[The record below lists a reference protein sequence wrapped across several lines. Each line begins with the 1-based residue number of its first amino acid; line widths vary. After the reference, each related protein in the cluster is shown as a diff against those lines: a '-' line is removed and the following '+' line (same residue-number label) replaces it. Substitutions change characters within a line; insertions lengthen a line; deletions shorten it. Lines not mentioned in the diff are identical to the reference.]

1 MIQSV
6 YTMIYYVKGAF
17 VLKSATQVVVDCA
30 GVGYDVQISLNT
42 YADVEPLS
50 ECLLYTYHLVRED
63 AQMLFGFS
71 TQREKALFELLIS
84 VSGVG
89 ANTARVILSS
99 LSPTEVEQAIMS
111 EDIPTLQGVK
121 GIGAKTAQRIVIDL
135 KDKVV
140 KTAAGLDASGP
151 VAKSGARAEAHS
163 ALTTFCISAKQAETV
178 LNKLLKQNPGAPTEE
193 LVRQAVQML

>member
-1 MIQSV
+1 
-6 YTMIYYVKGAF
+6 MIYYVKGEFAI
-17 VLKSATQVVVDCA
+17 KTATQVVVDCG

-42 YADVEPLS
+42 YADIEPKS
-50 ECLLYTYHLVRED
+50 SGLLFTYHLVRED

-99 LSPTEVEQAIMS
+99 LAPNEIESAIMS
-111 EDIPTLQGVK
+111 EDAATLQGVK

-135 KDKVV
+135 KDKVA
-140 KTAAGLDASGP
+140 KTQIEGAAVVSSG
-151 VAKSGARAEAHS
+151 SSSRAEAHA
-163 ALTTFCISAKQAETV
+163 ALTTLGITAKQSEAI
-178 LNKLLKQNPGAPTEE
+178 LNKLLKQTEE
-193 LVRQAVQML
+193 LVRNALQLL

>member
-1 MIQSV
+1 
-6 YTMIYYVKGAF
+6 MIYYVKGEF

-50 ECLLYTYHLVRED
+50 NGLLYTYHLIRED
-63 AQMLFGFS
+63 AQQLFGFS

-99 LSPTEVEQAIMS
+99 LAPHEVEQAIMS
-111 EDIPTLQGVK
+111 EDAHTLQGVK

-135 KDKVV
+135 RDKVA
-140 KTAAGLDASGP
+140 KTAVAGEGAVAASG
-151 VAKSGARAEAHS
+151 GARAEAYA
-163 ALTTFCISAKQAETV
+163 ALTTLGITAKQTENI
-178 LNKLLKQNPGAPTEE
+178 LNKLLKSNPNATTEE
-193 LVRQAVQML
+193 LVRQALQML

>member
-1 MIQSV
+1 
-6 YTMIYYVKGAF
+6 MIYYVKGAY
-17 VLKSATQVVVDCA
+17 VLKSTTQVVVDCA

-50 ECLLYTYHLVRED
+50 EGLLYTYHLVRED

-135 KDKVV
+135 KDKVA
-140 KTAAGLDASGP
+140 KTAVGLDTSGP
-151 VAKSGARAEAHS
+151 VAKSGARAEAHA
-163 ALTTFCISAKQAETV
+163 ALTTLGISAKQAESV

-193 LVRQAVQML
+193 LVRQALQML

>member
-1 MIQSV
+1 
-6 YTMIYYVKGAF
+6 MIYYVKGEF

-50 ECLLYTYHLVRED
+50 NGLLYTYHLVRED
-63 AQMLFGFS
+63 AQQLFGFS

-99 LSPTEVEQAIMS
+99 LAPHEVEQAIMS
-111 EDIPTLQGVK
+111 EDAHTLQGVK

-135 KDKVV
+135 RDKVA
-140 KTAAGLDASGP
+140 KTAVAGEGA
-151 VAKSGARAEAHS
+151 VAAAGGARAEAHA
-163 ALTTFCISAKQAETV
+163 ALTTLGITAKQTENM
-178 LNKLLKQNPGAPTEE
+178 LNKLLKSNPNATTEE
-193 LVRQAVQML
+193 LVRQALQML

>member
-1 MIQSV
+1 
-6 YTMIYYVKGAF
+6 MIYYVKGAF
-17 VLKSATQVVVDCA
+17 VLKTATQVVVDCA
-30 GVGYDVQISLNT
+30 CVGYDVQISLNT

-50 ECLLYTYHLVRED
+50 EGLLYTYHLVRED

-99 LSPTEVEQAIMS
+99 LSPTEVEQAILS
-111 EDIPTLQGVK
+111 EDVPTLQGVK

-140 KTAAGLDASGP
+140 KTSAGLDAGGP
-151 VAKSGARAEAHS
+151 VARSGARAEAHA
-163 ALTTFCISAKQAETV
+163 ALTTLGISAKQAETV

-193 LVRQAVQML
+193 LVRQALQML

>member
-1 MIQSV
+1 
-6 YTMIYYVKGAF
+6 MIYYVKGAF
-17 VLKSATQVVVDCA
+17 VLKTATQVVVDCA

-50 ECLLYTYHLVRED
+50 EGLLYTYHLVRED

-99 LSPTEVEQAIMS
+99 LSPTEVEQAILS
-111 EDIPTLQGVK
+111 EDVPTLQGVK

-140 KTAAGLDASGP
+140 KTAAGLDAGGP
-151 VAKSGARAEAHS
+151 VARSGARAEAHA
-163 ALTTFCISAKQAETV
+163 ALTTLGISAKQAETV

-193 LVRQAVQML
+193 LVRQALQML

>member
-1 MIQSV
+1 
-6 YTMIYYVKGAF
+6 MIYYVQGKFAM
-17 VLKSATQVVVDCA
+17 KSATGVVVDCG

-42 YADVEPLS
+42 YADVEPL
-50 ECLLYTYHLVRED
+50 EGGLLYTYHLVRED

-99 LSPTEVEQAIMS
+99 LSPAEVEQAIMS
-111 EDIPTLQGVK
+111 EDAATLQGVK

-135 KDKVV
+135 RDKVA
-140 KTAAGLDASGP
+140 KTTVLDAGMVQSGG
-151 VAKSGARAEAHS
+151 SSRAEAHA
-163 ALTTFCISAKQAETV
+163 ALTTLGITAKQAEAT
-178 LNKLLKQNPGAPTEE
+178 LNKLLKQNPAASTEE
-193 LVRQAVQML
+193 LVRNALQLL

>member
-1 MIQSV
+1 
-6 YTMIYYVKGAF
+6 MIYYVKGEF

-50 ECLLYTYHLVRED
+50 NGLLYTYHLVRED
-63 AQMLFGFS
+63 AQQLFGFS
-71 TQREKALFELLIS
+71 TRREKALFELLIS

-99 LSPTEVEQAIMS
+99 LAPHEVEQAIMS
-111 EDIPTLQGVK
+111 EDAHRLQGVK

-135 KDKVV
+135 RDKVA
-140 KTAAGLDASGP
+140 KTAVAGDGVIAATGGVRS
-151 VAKSGARAEAHS
+151 EAHA
-163 ALTTFCISAKQAETV
+163 ALTTLGITAKQTESI
-178 LNKLLKQNPGAPTEE
+178 LNKLLKSNPNATTEE
-193 LVRQAVQML
+193 LVRQALQML

>member
-1 MIQSV
+1 M
-6 YTMIYYVKGAF
+6 
-17 VLKSATQVVVDCA
+17 KSATQVVVDCA
-30 GVGYDVQISLNT
+30 GVGYDVQISLHT

-50 ECLLYTYHLVRED
+50 EGLLYTYHLVRED

-163 ALTTFCISAKQAETV
+163 ALTTLGIGAKQAETV

-193 LVRQAVQML
+193 LVRQALQTL

>member
-1 MIQSV
+1 
-6 YTMIYYVKGAF
+6 MIYYVKGEF

-42 YADVEPLS
+42 YADIEPLS
-50 ECLLYTYHLVRED
+50 NGLLYTYHLVRED
-63 AQMLFGFS
+63 AQQLFGFS

-99 LSPTEVEQAIMS
+99 LAPQEVEQAIMS
-111 EDIPTLQGVK
+111 EDAPTLQGVK

-135 KDKVV
+135 RDKVA
-140 KTAAGLDASGP
+140 KTAVAGEGAIAASGG
-151 VAKSGARAEAHS
+151 VRAEAHA
-163 ALTTFCISAKQAETV
+163 ALTTLGISAKQTESI
-178 LNKLLKQNPGAPTEE
+178 LNKLLKSNPNATTEE
-193 LVRQAVQML
+193 LVRQALQML

>member
-1 MIQSV
+1 
-6 YTMIYYVKGAF
+6 MIYYVKGEF

-42 YADVEPLS
+42 YADIEPLS
-50 ECLLYTYHLVRED
+50 NGLLYTYHLVRED
-63 AQMLFGFS
+63 AQQLYGFS

-99 LSPTEVEQAIMS
+99 LAPHEVEQAIMS
-111 EDIPTLQGVK
+111 EDAHTLQGVK

-135 KDKVV
+135 RDKVA
-140 KTAAGLDASGP
+140 KTAVAVEGVVAASG
-151 VAKSGARAEAHS
+151 GARAEAHS
-163 ALTTFCISAKQAETV
+163 ALTTLGITAKQAENI
-178 LNKLLKQNPGAPTEE
+178 LNKLLKSNPNATTEE
-193 LVRQAVQML
+193 LVRQALQML

>member
-1 MIQSV
+1 
-6 YTMIYYVKGAF
+6 MIYYVKGEF

-50 ECLLYTYHLVRED
+50 NGLLYTYHLVRED
-63 AQMLFGFS
+63 AQQLFGFS
-71 TQREKALFELLIS
+71 TRREKALFELLIS

-99 LSPTEVEQAIMS
+99 LAPHEVEQAIMS
-111 EDIPTLQGVK
+111 EDAHTLQGVK

-135 KDKVV
+135 RDKVA
-140 KTAAGLDASGP
+140 KTAVAGDGVIAATGGVRS
-151 VAKSGARAEAHS
+151 EAHA
-163 ALTTFCISAKQAETV
+163 ALTTLGITAKQTESI
-178 LNKLLKQNPGAPTEE
+178 LNKLLKSNPNATTEE
-193 LVRQAVQML
+193 LVRQALQML

>member
-1 MIQSV
+1 
-6 YTMIYYVKGAF
+6 MIYYVKGEF

-50 ECLLYTYHLVRED
+50 NGLLYTYHLVRED
-63 AQMLFGFS
+63 AQQLFGFS

-99 LSPTEVEQAIMS
+99 LAPHEVEQAIMS
-111 EDIPTLQGVK
+111 EDAHTLQGVK

-135 KDKVV
+135 RDKVA
-140 KTAAGLDASGP
+140 KTAVAGEGAVVASG
-151 VAKSGARAEAHS
+151 GARAEAHA
-163 ALTTFCISAKQAETV
+163 ALTTLGITAKQTENI
-178 LNKLLKQNPGAPTEE
+178 LNKLLKSNPNATTEE
-193 LVRQAVQML
+193 LVRQALQML

>member
-1 MIQSV
+1 
-6 YTMIYYVKGAF
+6 MIYYVKGEY

-42 YADVEPLS
+42 YADIEPLS
-50 ECLLYTYHLVRED
+50 NGLLYTYHLVRED
-63 AQMLFGFS
+63 AQQLFGFS

-99 LSPTEVEQAIMS
+99 LAPHEVEQAIMS
-111 EDIPTLQGVK
+111 EDAPTLQGVK

-135 KDKVV
+135 RDKVA
-140 KTAAGLDASGP
+140 KTAVAGEGAIAASGG
-151 VAKSGARAEAHS
+151 VRAEAHA
-163 ALTTFCISAKQAETV
+163 ALTTLGINAKQTESI
-178 LNKLLKQNPGAPTEE
+178 LNKLLKSNPNATTEE
-193 LVRQAVQML
+193 LVRQALQML

>member
-1 MIQSV
+1 
-6 YTMIYYVKGAF
+6 MIYYLKGAF
-17 VLKSATQVVVDCA
+17 VLKTATQVVVDCA

-50 ECLLYTYHLVRED
+50 EGLLYTYHLVRED

-99 LSPTEVEQAIMS
+99 LNPTEVEQAILS
-111 EDIPTLQGVK
+111 EDVPTLQGVK

-140 KTAAGLDASGP
+140 KTAAGLDAGGP
-151 VAKSGARAEAHS
+151 VARSGARAEAHA
-163 ALTTFCISAKQAETV
+163 ALTTLGISAKQAETV

-193 LVRQAVQML
+193 LVRQALQML

>member
-1 MIQSV
+1 
-6 YTMIYYVKGAF
+6 MIYYVKGEF

-42 YADVEPLS
+42 YADIEPLS
-50 ECLLYTYHLVRED
+50 NGLLYTYHLVRED
-63 AQMLFGFS
+63 AQQLFGFS

-99 LSPTEVEQAIMS
+99 LAPREVEQAIMS
-111 EDIPTLQGVK
+111 EDAPTLQGVK

-135 KDKVV
+135 RDKVA
-140 KTAAGLDASGP
+140 KTAVAGEGAIAASGG
-151 VAKSGARAEAHS
+151 VRAEAHA
-163 ALTTFCISAKQAETV
+163 ALTTLGISAKQTESI
-178 LNKLLKQNPGAPTEE
+178 LNKLLKSNPNATTEE
-193 LVRQAVQML
+193 LVRQALQML

>member
-1 MIQSV
+1 
-6 YTMIYYVKGAF
+6 MIYYVKGAF

-50 ECLLYTYHLVRED
+50 EGLLYTYHLVRED

-71 TQREKALFELLIS
+71 TPREKALFELLIS

-89 ANTARVILSS
+89 ANTARMILSS
-99 LSPTEVEQAIMS
+99 LSPTEVEQAILS
-111 EDIPTLQGVK
+111 EDVPTLQGVK

-140 KTAAGLDASGP
+140 KASAGLDSSG
-151 VAKSGARAEAHS
+151 AHARSSARAEAHA
-163 ALTTFCISAKQAETV
+163 ALTTLGISAKQAETV

-193 LVRQAVQML
+193 LVRQALQML

>member
-1 MIQSV
+1 
-6 YTMIYYVKGAF
+6 MIYYVKGEF
-17 VLKSATQVVVDCA
+17 VFKSATQVVVDCT

-50 ECLLYTYHLVRED
+50 HGLLYTYHLVRED
-63 AQMLFGFS
+63 AQQLFGFS

-99 LSPTEVEQAIMS
+99 LAPHEVEQAIMS
-111 EDIPTLQGVK
+111 EDAHTLQGVK

-135 KDKVV
+135 RDKVAKIAV
-140 KTAAGLDASGP
+140 AGEGVVAASG
-151 VAKSGARAEAHS
+151 GARAEAHA
-163 ALTTFCISAKQAETV
+163 ALTTLGITAKQTENI
-178 LNKLLKQNPGAPTEE
+178 LNKLLKSNPNATTEE
-193 LVRQAVQML
+193 LVRQALQML